1 MIPQKIQQ
9 ELALESEAKRLI
21 LDANILDELKNL
33 GVYIWAINACLAFED
48 TLPKLILSIDTT
60 TTNAKLDLSPVEKL
74 LNYVLKPMDMSVVI
88 QPISIEGHC
97 CYGNCKGCLNGD
109 SECQPVWIG
118 RTF

>member
-9 ELALESEAKRLI
+9 ELALEAEAKRLI

-33 GVYIWAINACLAFED
+33 GVYIWAINACLSFED

-60 TTNAKLDLSPVEKL
+60 TNPKLDLAPVQKL
-74 LNYVLKPMDMSVVI
+74 LGYVLAPMGMALII

-97 CYGNCKGCLNGD
+97 CYGNFKGCLNGD